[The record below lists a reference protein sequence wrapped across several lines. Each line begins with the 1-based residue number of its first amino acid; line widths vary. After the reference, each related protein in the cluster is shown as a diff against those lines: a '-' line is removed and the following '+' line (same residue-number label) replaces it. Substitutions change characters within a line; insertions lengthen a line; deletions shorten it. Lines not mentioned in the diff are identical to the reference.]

1 MKKRRIVITAFLLVA
16 CMVIGLGYA
25 NISRTLKVN
34 GNIET
39 GASTLEVYF
48 TTAASAGG
56 EGNLCSAAA
65 LDNPVDNKSTAVT
78 MNTGTM
84 NTPGQTASAVFTI
97 KNFMEDVAVSVTH
110 ANHYITL
117 NGQTD
122 STYFVV
128 SHEFIAIEDPANTEV
143 VIADGGQSVT
153 TLPAGATVQL
163 KVTITLD
170 KPFIDETQ
178 NAIATLVG
186 NFTATAK

>member
-1 MKKRRIVITAFLLVA
+1 MKKRRIAIVAFLLCA

-34 GNIET
+34 GNIAT

-48 TTAASAGG
+48 VDAAPASG
-56 EGNLCSAAA
+56 CSGAE

-78 MNTGTM
+78 MSTNTM
-84 NTPGQTASAVFTI
+84 NTPGQTATAVFTI
-97 KNFMEDVAVSVTH
+97 KNFMEDIDVSITH

-117 NGQTD
+117 NGVTD
-122 STYFVV
+122 TTYFQV
-128 SHEFIAIEDPANTEV
+128 SHKFVAIEGQENTGV
-143 VIADGGQSVT
+143 VLGENDLSVA
-153 TLPAGATVQL
+153 TLPKGASVQL
-163 KVTITLD
+163 EITITLD

-186 NFTATAK
+186 NFSAVAK